1 MSFFD
6 SADAVYG
13 TGEYGTASYGRV
25 SGVVSVSGVG
35 ATVQLGIVNP
45 TLSVKATGVSAIGQ
59 VGTLTYAN
67 DNTELLSSVSATATA
82 GSVATLLNTYDV
94 TVANDGSGDVF
105 YVRGVAKPS
114 LTFNRGNTYTFDL
127 SDSSNSG
134 HQLAF
139 KDSLGN
145 SYTDGVIT
153 TGTPGT
159 AGAKV
164 SIVVG
169 ASTPGNL
176 RYYCTVH
183 GNAMGNTI
191 TVNYD
196 AAYVAIYGIGT
207 YGTAQY
213 GIAFAI
219 VSPAGVEAT
228 GSIAPVQINGFEVD
242 IGENLN
248 SVSATGFIG
257 TVSPNLAITV
267 TGVQGTG
274 IQNGIVIPAEELL
287 VGVSATG
294 SINQVGIGNSVT
306 LAGVQAVGSAH
317 TLEEQVSEAVES
329 VQATGNIGT
338 ITSTGV
344 VTVFDPEN
352 FSKARAVRL
361 IQEQTS
367 RRAA

>member
-6 SADAVYG
+6 SADAIYG

-25 SGVVSVSGVG
+25 SGIVFVSGVG
-35 ATVQLGIVNP
+35 ATVQLGAANP
-45 TLSVKATGVSAIGQ
+45 TLSVTATGVSATGQ
-59 VGTLTYAN
+59 VGVLSYAN

-82 GSVATLLNTYDV
+82 GSVATLLNTYFV
-94 TVANDGSGDVF
+94 TVAYDGYNNV
-105 YVRGVAKPS
+105 YYIRGVAKPT

-134 HQLAF
+134 HPLAF

-145 SYTDGVIT
+145 SYTNGVTT

-164 SIVVG
+164 TIVVDAG
-169 ASTPGNL
+169 TPGNL

-196 AAYVAIYGIGT
+196 AAYVAIYGTGE

-213 GIAFAI
+213 GIAFGIA
-219 VSPAGVEAT
+219 SPVGVEAI

-242 IGENLN
+242 VGENLN
-248 SVSATGFIG
+248 SVSATGSVG
-257 TVSPNLAITV
+257 TVTPNLAITV
-267 TGVQGTG
+267 TGVEGTG
-274 IQNGIVIPAEELL
+274 LQNGIVIPAEELL
-287 VGVSATG
+287 AGVFATG
-294 SINQVGIGNSVT
+294 FINQVGIGNSAT
-306 LAGVQAVGSAH
+306 LTGVQAVGSAH

-329 VQATGNIGT
+329 VQATGSIGT
-338 ITSTGV
+338 PISTGV